1 MTPVINSDI
10 TNIRI
15 DEATV
20 SSSLTFGID
29 FDKKIIRGMIDET
42 EALKQSVFCRLMTIR
57 KQHPIYDDKY
67 GLPLYDLLGQVSPI
81 VYVLLTNSI
90 TETLLCDD
98 RILSVSDF
106 IFDTDR
112 KTVKVSFKIQSVFGA
127 LYFEE
132 MSI

>member
-112 KTVKVSFKIQSVFGA
+112 KTVTVSFKIQSVFGA